1 MWPSLPL
8 DLMKVVGCESDH
20 RPSSPEGHL
29 RELLERGHGLSGGE
43 AALKTT
49 SF

>member
-20 RPSSPEGHL
+20 RRSSPEGHL